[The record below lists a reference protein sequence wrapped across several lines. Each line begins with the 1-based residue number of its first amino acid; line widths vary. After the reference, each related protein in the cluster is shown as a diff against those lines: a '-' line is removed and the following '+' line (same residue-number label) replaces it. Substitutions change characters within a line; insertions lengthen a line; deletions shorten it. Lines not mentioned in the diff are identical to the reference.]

1 MLPKCKWKVQ
11 KGEINVVKGL
21 GVSFVIFQFALTA
34 VPEVGPREIRGY
46 SSWTTATGVITA
58 LLFFFFSSFFCF
70 RTSRS
75 KGAGYV
81 TGCSANYFIAPA
93 CWALLQ
99 WKHLKFCPWSRELD
113 HTTVLLWNF
122 FFFFFFVEDH
132 LRSEKMPWAGSKHVT
147 WAVCCWC
154 LSTKL
159 TLPAPMGV
167 PGAETADCQ
176 LPGTVLSRLLCQIN
190 IDLNWR
196 SLELC
201 LSLPF
206 KHVLL
211 FSFLQSK

>member
-1 MLPKCKWKVQ
+1 MKSTERGDKCRQRPWGLVCHFSICLNSCSWSRA
-11 KGEINVVKGL
+11 KGDKRIQQLNHSYWGNHCFVV
-21 GVSFVIFQFALTA
+21 F
-34 VPEVGPREIRGY
+34 
-46 SSWTTATGVITA
+46 
-58 LLFFFFSSFFCF
+58 FFFFSSFFCF

-122 FFFFFFVEDH
+122 FFFFFVEDH
-132 LRSEKMPWAGSKHVT
+132 LRSEKMPWAGSKRVT

-190 IDLNWR
+190 IDLNRR

-211 FSFLQSK
+211 FCFLQSK